1 VIARATPP
9 LAGVPGWVRQA
20 APWVVTVLAGLAG
33 AWLALAV
40 AGTTRA
46 EVGPLGIE
54 AGITPAWGGE
64 TVVEV
69 DPVGTLVVDTHD
81 APLQVRVGV
90 RTVDVERVQDIV
102 ANPTSL
108 SDLDERVVE
117 DLQDA
122 LVKAAVRSGVV
133 ALVGAV
139 VVGGLLL
146 RSWQRGLIAGAV
158 ALAAVACSYGLA
170 ALTFDPEAT
179 REPRFTGLLSSA
191 PQLVGSAEAIASNFD
206 AYADQLASIVTNVSQ
221 LYDTTLALPTFA
233 PDDETIRLLHVS
245 DLHLNPAAW
254 ELIDAV
260 AEQYDVD
267 AIVDT
272 GDIADHGTAPESAYV
287 RPIAELG
294 RPYIFVKGNHDS
306 VLTAAAVAEAPNA
319 VVLDGSAVE
328 VAGLRFLGAPD
339 PRFTPDQLTR
349 GTADED
355 IRAASEELADE
366 AKSMNAPADVVVF
379 HDPTHAELFDGAAPL
394 VLAGHAHDRQTVVLE
409 EGTRIMVQGSTGG
422 AGLRALEGEEPTP
435 VTLSVLYLDPETR
448 ELVAWDDITLGGL
461 GLTSAEIQRHQA
473 DEGNGENGPTNS
485 PSPTDSPSPTGSP
498 SPPP

>member
-1 VIARATPP
+1 VCYQQWVIAKATPTP
-9 LAGVPGWVRQA
+9 AGVPGWVRSA

-33 AWLALAV
+33 AWLALTV

-46 EVGPLGIE
+46 EIGPLGVD

-64 TVVEV
+64 TVVQV

-81 APLQVRVGV
+81 SPLQVRVGI

-102 ANPTSL
+102 ADPTSL
-108 SDLDERVVE
+108 SGLDERLVD
-117 DLQDA
+117 DLQGA
-122 LVKAAVRSGVV
+122 LTKAAVRSGVV
-133 ALVGAV
+133 AVVGAMV
-139 VVGGLLL
+139 AGGLLL
-146 RSWQRGLIAGAV
+146 RSWKRGLAAGGVALGAV
-158 ALAAVACSYGLA
+158 AAAYGLA
-170 ALTFDPEAT
+170 ALTFDPDAA
-179 REPRFTGLLSSA
+179 REPRFTGLLTSA

-206 AYADQLASIVTNVSQ
+206 AYADQLASIVTNVSR
-221 LYDTTLALPTFA
+221 LYDTALTLPTFA

-245 DLHLNPAAW
+245 DLHLNPGAW
-254 ELIDAV
+254 ELIGAV

-267 AIVDT
+267 VIVDT

-287 RPIAELG
+287 RPIADLG
-294 RPYIFVKGNHDS
+294 RPYVFVKGNHDS

-319 VVLDGSAVE
+319 VVLDGTPVD

-339 PRFTPDQLTR
+339 PRFTPDQTTR

-355 IRAASEELADE
+355 IRAATEDLAGE
-366 AKSMNAPADVVVF
+366 ARRLNRPADVVVF
-379 HDPTHAELFDGAAPL
+379 HDPTHAEQFDGTVPL
-394 VLAGHAHDRQTVVLE
+394 VLAGHAHDRQTVVLD

-448 ELVAWDDITLGGL
+448 QLVAWDDITLGGL
-461 GLTSAEIQRHQA
+461 GLTSAEIQRHLA
-473 DEGNGENGPTNS
+473 DEDNGENGPTDSPIPTVPAS
-485 PSPTDSPSPTGSP
+485 PSP
-498 SPPP
+498 

>member
-1 VIARATPP
+1 MIAKATPTP
-9 LAGVPGWVRQA
+9 AGVPGWVRQA
-20 APWVVTVLAGLAG
+20 VPWVVTVLAGLAG

-40 AGTTRA
+40 AGTSRA
-46 EVGPLGIE
+46 EVGPLGVE

-81 APLQVRVGV
+81 APLQVRVAV
-90 RTVDVERVQDIV
+90 RTVDVAGVQDIV

-108 SDLDERVVE
+108 SGLDERVVD
-117 DLQDA
+117 DLQGA

-133 ALVGAV
+133 AVVGAV
-139 VVGGLLL
+139 IVGGLLL

-158 ALAAVACSYGLA
+158 ALAAVASAYGLA

-179 REPRFTGLLSSA
+179 REPRFTGLLSLA

-206 AYADQLASIVTNVSQ
+206 AYADQLASIVTNVSR

-245 DLHLNPAAW
+245 DLHLNPGAW

-287 RPIAELG
+287 RPIADLG
-294 RPYIFVKGNHDS
+294 RPYVFVKGNHDS

-319 VVLDGSAVE
+319 VVLDGSPVE
-328 VAGLRFLGAPD
+328 VAGLKFLGAPD
-339 PRFTPDQLTR
+339 PRFTPDQTTR

-366 AKSMNAPADVVVF
+366 AEITATRLPTSWCSTTRPMPSSSTAQRPWCSRDMPTTGRPSSWRRAPGSWCRAPPAVPGCEPSKARSRRRSPCRF
-379 HDPTHAELFDGAAPL
+379 STWTPRPGNWWRGMTSPSAGSGSPARRSSGIRPTRATARTG
-394 VLAGHAHDRQTVVLE
+394 RR
-409 EGTRIMVQGSTGG
+409 TRP
-422 AGLRALEGEEPTP
+422 R
-435 VTLSVLYLDPETR
+435 
-448 ELVAWDDITLGGL
+448 
-461 GLTSAEIQRHQA
+461 RHQPRHPA
-473 DEGNGENGPTNS
+473 PR
-485 PSPTDSPSPTGSP
+485 